1 MSSTVI
7 KNNIPAMIVLGTLAK
22 NSGGIDKSLKKAS
35 SGEKLTSAED
45 DASAWS
51 ISERMRVKMRS
62 IGQATQNAQNDNS
75 LMQTAEGALNSTLD
89 ILRNLK
95 EKAINSANDANTDDD
110 RHIIQKEVDGLID
123 QVDDNAL
130 VTFNGK
136 HLIDGTHNSQTN
148 SLLNSFANESLGNNM
163 ADPLVNWTNKN
174 GDSLEIQSTDKII
187 ISAVWQGK
195 AFVSPEPQEIG
206 DKNIVTLLEE
216 WKSDTGIGDGVL
228 WSTNRNFY
236 GKDGQGREVPTPG
249 GSFNRPPSPPP
260 TGAPLPPPP
269 PGDKTAEIISPR
281 ISTSQTD
288 YNVPPDDTTIG
299 LDHQFGS
306 FNLSIV
312 DAQGNVRKTVN
323 RYIDNFKEVI
333 RAQNKTDDNSLNFHV
348 GADANVAI
356 KFGFANMTAKGLALK
371 GPDGTKIQVTTK
383 DAANAAIGTFDTA
396 ISRVLDEQTR
406 IGAARMRLEY
416 AVSNLTIS
424 NDNVQNAESTIRDAD
439 MAKEMVNYT
448 RNNVMMQASQAMLA
462 QANQKSSDVLGLLQ

>member
-1 MSSTVI
+1 MASVVN
-7 KNNIPAMIVLGTLAK
+7 NNIQAMIVLGTLTK

-35 SGEKLTSAED
+35 SGEKVTSAED

-95 EKAINSANDANTDDD
+95 ERAVNAANDANTDDD
-110 RHIIQKEVDGLID
+110 RKILQKEVDGLID

-148 SLLNSFANESLGNNM
+148 SLLNSFANESLGNNV
-163 ADPLVNWTNKN
+163 ADPLVNWTNKH
-174 GDSLEIQSTDKII
+174 GESLEIQSTDKII

-195 AFVSPEPQEIG
+195 AFVSSEPQEIG
-206 DKNIVTLLEE
+206 NKTIVTLLQE
-216 WKSDTGIGDGVL
+216 WESDTGISDGVL

-236 GKDGQGREVPTPG
+236 GKDGQGREIPTPG

-260 TGAPLPPPP
+260 TGAPQPPT

-281 ISTSQTD
+281 VGQTD
-288 YNVPPDDTTIG
+288 YNVPPDGTIA

-306 FNLSIV
+306 FNLSII

-323 RYIDNFKEVI
+323 RFVDNFHEVI

-371 GPDGTKIQVTTK
+371 GPDGTKVQVTTK
-383 DAANAAIGTFDTA
+383 DAANAAIGAFDTA

-424 NDNVQNAESTIRDAD
+424 NDNVQNSESVIRDAD

-448 RNNVMMQASQAMLA
+448 RNNVMLQASQAMLA

>member
-1 MSSTVI
+1 MASVVN
-7 KNNIPAMIVLGTLAK
+7 NNIQAMIVLGTLTK

-35 SGEKLTSAED
+35 SGEKVTSAED

-95 EKAINSANDANTDDD
+95 ERAVNAANDANTDDD
-110 RHIIQKEVDGLID
+110 RKILQKEVDGLID

-148 SLLNSFANESLGNNM
+148 SLLNSFANESLGNNV
-163 ADPLVNWTNKN
+163 ADPLVNWTNKH
-174 GDSLEIQSTDKII
+174 GESLEIQSTDKII

-195 AFVSPEPQEIG
+195 AFVSSEPQEIG
-206 DKNIVTLLEE
+206 NKTIVTLLQE
-216 WKSDTGIGDGVL
+216 WESDTGISDGVL

-260 TGAPLPPPP
+260 TGAPTS
-269 PGDKTAEIISPR
+269 GDKTAEIISPR
-281 ISTSQTD
+281 VGQTD
-288 YNVPPDDTTIG
+288 YNVPPDGTIA

-306 FNLSIV
+306 FNLSIL

-323 RYIDNFKEVI
+323 RFVDNFHEVI

-371 GPDGTKIQVTTK
+371 GSDGTKVQVTTK
-383 DAANAAIGTFDTA
+383 DAANAAIGAFDTA

-424 NDNVQNAESTIRDAD
+424 NDNVQNSESVIRDAD

-448 RNNVMMQASQAMLA
+448 RNNVMLQASQAMLA

>member
-7 KNNIPAMIVLGTLAK
+7 KNNIPAMIVLGTLTK

-35 SGEKLTSAED
+35 SGEKVTSAED

-95 EKAINSANDANTDDD
+95 ERAVNSANDANTDDD
-110 RHIIQKEVDGLID
+110 RKILQKEVDGLID

-136 HLIDGTHNSQTN
+136 ALIDGTHNSQTI

-163 ADPLVNWTNKN
+163 DDPLIQWTNKN

-195 AFVSPEPQEIG
+195 AFVSSEPQEIENKG
-206 DKNIVTLLEE
+206 IVELLQE
-216 WKSDTGIGDGVL
+216 WESDTGIGDGVL

-236 GKDGQGREVPTPG
+236 GIDGQGREIPTPG
-249 GSFNRPPSPPP
+249 GTVGQL
-260 TGAPLPPPP
+260 TGAAT
-269 PGDKTAEIISPR
+269 PGAPGGAPGAPTSGGNTVEIISPR
-281 ISTSQTD
+281 VGQTD
-288 YNVPPDDTTIG
+288 YNVPPDGTVA

-306 FNLSIV
+306 FNLSII

-323 RYIDNFKEVI
+323 RYVDNFKEVI
-333 RAQNKTDDNSLNFHV
+333 RAQNKSDDNALNF
-348 GADANVAI
+348 
-356 KFGFANMTAKGLALK
+356 
-371 GPDGTKIQVTTK
+371 
-383 DAANAAIGTFDTA
+383 
-396 ISRVLDEQTR
+396 
-406 IGAARMRLEY
+406 
-416 AVSNLTIS
+416 
-424 NDNVQNAESTIRDAD
+424 
-439 MAKEMVNYT
+439 
-448 RNNVMMQASQAMLA
+448 
-462 QANQKSSDVLGLLQ
+462 

>member
-1 MSSTVI
+1 MASVVN
-7 KNNIPAMIVLGTLAK
+7 NNIQAMIVLGTLAK

-35 SGEKLTSAED
+35 SGEKVTSAED

-51 ISERMRVKMRS
+51 ISERMRTKMRS

-95 EKAINSANDANTDDD
+95 ERAVNAANDANTDDD
-110 RHIIQKEVDGLID
+110 RKILQKEVDGLID

-136 HLIDGTHNSQTN
+136 HLIDGTHNSQTDH
-148 SLLNSFANESLGNNM
+148 LLNSFANESLGNNV
-163 ADPLVNWTNKN
+163 ADPLINWTNKN
-174 GDSLEIQSTDKII
+174 GESLEIQSTDKII

-195 AFVSPEPQEIG
+195 AFVRSQPQEIG
-206 DKNIVTLLEE
+206 NKSIVDLLNK
-216 WKSDTGIGDGVL
+216 WASDTGIGDGVL
-228 WSTNRNFY
+228 WSTDKDIY
-236 GKDGQGREVPTPG
+236 GYDGQGNEVPTPG
-249 GSFNRPPSPPP
+249 GKKVEDVSPKAGVNDFNLAGS
-260 TGAPLPPPP
+260 A
-269 PGDKTAEIISPR
+269 
-281 ISTSQTD
+281 
-288 YNVPPDDTTIG
+288 IG
-299 LDHQFGS
+299 LNEQFGS
-306 FNLSIV
+306 FNLSIL

-323 RYIDNFKEVI
+323 RFVDNFHEVI
-333 RAQNKTDDNSLNFHV
+333 RAQNKSDDNSLNFHV

-371 GPDGTKIQVTTK
+371 GPDGTKVQVTTK
-383 DAANAAIGTFDTA
+383 DAANAAIGAFDTA

-424 NDNVQNAESTIRDAD
+424 NDNVQNSESVIRDAD

-448 RNNVMMQASQAMLA
+448 RNNVMLQASQAMLA